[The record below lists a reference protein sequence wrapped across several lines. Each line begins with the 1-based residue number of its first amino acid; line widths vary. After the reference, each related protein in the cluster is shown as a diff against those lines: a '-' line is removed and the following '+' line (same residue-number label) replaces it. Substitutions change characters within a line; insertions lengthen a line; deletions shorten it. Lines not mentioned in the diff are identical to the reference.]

1 MNKNS
6 STVFIFIIAFL
17 LGVIIYLSKCHSTT
31 NTTPVD
37 KKFEAQHAADSLKLL
52 AQADTIKGLNRDI
65 DYQSYI
71 IMDKDSTLL
80 LLGDQVDFLM
90 KHRVKPIPG
99 SNFKNIILDTTS
111 YILDCENC
119 FDLLSRGKD
128 SVVAYIKE
136 IKKRD
141 SLIILKDTAIAVEQ
155 RFQESLFKGYV
166 QQYRDLYAKS
176 KQKKAAFGI
185 GIEYVYSPSYTNI
198 GAWIEYMDKKGRIFG
213 INGGRTTLQTW
224 YAGGRIGIALFH

>member
-1 MNKNS
+1 MNKNIVYL
-6 STVFIFIIAFL
+6 TIIFILSAF
-17 LGVIIYLSKCHSTT
+17 IIYMLKCTGEKHA
-31 NTTPVD
+31 PEID

-80 LLGDQVDFLM
+80 LLGDQVDLLM
-90 KHRVKPIPG
+90 KHRVRPIPG
-99 SNFKNIILDTTS
+99 SDFKNIILDTTS

-141 SLIILKDTAIAVEQ
+141 SLIVLKDTAIAVEK
-155 RFQESLFKGYV
+155 RFQESLFKGYA

-185 GIEYVYSPSYTNI
+185 GIEYIYSPSYTNI
-198 GAWIEYMDKKGRIFG
+198 GAWMEYMDKKGRIFG